1 MKGEKYILE
10 VDGLTVAYGDQTVLN
25 GFSMSLERGEIVA
38 VTGASGSG
46 KSSLIR
52 AVLGFVPL
60 RDGEIYLEGVPVKS
74 GNMSVLRRRVAY
86 LPQDLSFSYEW
97 VDEAL
102 KMPFSFKCNKGRMVT
117 PEMWAD
123 CFLRLGLDCG
133 IMDKRM
139 SEISGGQRQRVML
152 AVADML
158 DRDIVLL
165 DEPTS
170 ALDAESVNLVVDF
183 LKSMSSRGKGV
194 IVVTHDK
201 ALVSQCDRV
210 INISTL

>member
-1 MKGEKYILE
+1 MKGEKNILE
-10 VDGLTVAYGDQTVLN
+10 VDGLTVTYGDHTVLN
-25 GFSMSLERGEIVA
+25 DFSMYLRSGEIVA
-38 VTGASGSG
+38 VTGTSGSG
-46 KSSLIR
+46 KSSLLR
-52 AVLGFVPL
+52 AILGFVPL
-60 RDGEIYLEGVPVKS
+60 RNGEILFDGVAVKS
-74 GNMSVLRRRVAY
+74 GNMSALRRRVAY

-102 KMPFSFKCNKGRMVT
+102 KMPFSFKCNKELRVT
-117 PEMWAD
+117 AEMWAD
-123 CFLRLGLDCG
+123 SFAGLGLDCE

-158 DRDIVLL
+158 NRDIVLL

-170 ALDAESVNLVVDF
+170 ALDAESVNMVVDF
-183 LKSMSSRGKGV
+183 LKSMSRRGKGV
-194 IVVTHDK
+194 LVVTHDK

-210 INISTL
+210 INVSTL

>member
-10 VDGLTVAYGDQTVLN
+10 VDGLTVAYGDQIVLN
-25 GFSMSLERGEIVA
+25 GFSMFLERGEIVA

-52 AVLGFVPL
+52 AVLGFVSL
-60 RDGEIYLEGVPVKS
+60 RNGEISLDGVPIKS
-74 GNMSVLRRRVAY
+74 GNMSVLRHRVAY
-86 LPQDLSFSYEW
+86 LPQDISFSYEW

-102 KMPFSFKCNKGRMVT
+102 KMPFSFRCNKGRKVT
-117 PEMWAD
+117 SEMWAD
-123 CFLRLGLDCG
+123 CFSRLGLDCG

-170 ALDAESVNLVVDF
+170 ALDAESVGLVVNF
-183 LKSMSSRGKGV
+183 LKSMSGRGKGV

-210 INISTL
+210 INIGTL